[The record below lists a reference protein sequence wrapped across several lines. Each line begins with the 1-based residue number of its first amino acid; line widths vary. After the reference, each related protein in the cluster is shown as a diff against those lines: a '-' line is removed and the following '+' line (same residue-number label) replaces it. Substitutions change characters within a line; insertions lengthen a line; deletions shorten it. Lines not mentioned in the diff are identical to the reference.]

1 MKKKINFFLS
11 EERRQ
16 KLLITLLLL
25 GYKGVKNFKKSF
37 IFLFKKLQWGF
48 PHNDGVGLN
57 EKNLVTHMW
66 VPKKK
71 RHFQWQNSLFEEFDH
86 GSD

>member
-1 MKKKINFFLS
+1 MKKKINFSLS
-11 EERRQ
+11 EERKQ

-48 PHNDGVGLN
+48 PHNDGVGLI

-71 RHFQWQNSLFEEFDH
+71 SPLLVAKQFI
-86 GSD
+86 

>member
-1 MKKKINFFLS
+1 MRKKINFFLS
-11 EERRQ
+11 EEQKQ

-71 RHFQWQNSLFEEFDH
+71 SPLLVAKQFI
-86 GSD
+86 